1 MFNIAEF
8 CRNQIMQRFNIPQN
22 ITNPENIV
30 QYLLNTGQYSQTDL
44 NKAIELSRNQD
55 YIQQLQQY
63 LGLFR

>member
-1 MFNIAEF
+1 MLNIAEF
-8 CRNQIMQRFNIPQN
+8 CKNQIMQRFNIPQN

-55 YIQQLQQY
+55 YMQQLQQY